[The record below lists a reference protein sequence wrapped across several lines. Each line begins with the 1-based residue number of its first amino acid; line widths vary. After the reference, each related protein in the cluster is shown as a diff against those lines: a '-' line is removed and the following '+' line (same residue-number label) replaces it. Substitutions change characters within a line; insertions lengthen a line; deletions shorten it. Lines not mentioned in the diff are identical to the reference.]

1 MGCGSSKNKKVKA
14 SSIQIC
20 KDRWNEGKDFNI
32 LEKSDHSAQI
42 EHNWDFSTEYLPL
55 QTEKYNASEDTSF
68 IQSKKKNKNASV
80 KSSRT
85 SLHKIKTLH
94 AKKSPSCLQRNA
106 KNVKKFK
113 VKKGSKQHIVSLRN
127 DDCWIIHG
135 KNSSAHWTD
144 TNARSTGKRMSQ

>member
-55 QTEKYNASEDTSF
+55 QTEKYNASEEANF
-68 IQSKKKNKNASV
+68 IQSKKKNKNFTPFLSFYF
-80 KSSRT
+80 RT
-85 SLHKIKTLH
+85 S
-94 AKKSPSCLQRNA
+94 
-106 KNVKKFK
+106 F
-113 VKKGSKQHIVSLRN
+113 
-127 DDCWIIHG
+127 
-135 KNSSAHWTD
+135 
-144 TNARSTGKRMSQ
+144 